1 MSWLDRFRTP
11 LPAPPPGRLL
21 LCLLLLLLAGAAAGL
36 LAKWADFSSVQLLGD
51 VFSELPIWILLGL
64 LIARLSGSPGRAAA
78 YTFAFFLAMIPAY
91 YLAAEW
97 VGGVWGMAYVYGW
110 TVVACL
116 SPFAAFAAWYAFG
129 RGWLP
134 NLLSGMVVAV
144 AALAD
149 VAVFRRLNFRDFVL
163 AGLCALLVF
172 GWKAPGKPC
181 ASR

>member
-1 MSWLDRFRTP
+1 MKYIEQFRAP
-11 LPAPPPGRLL
+11 FPAPSPGRRLTG
-21 LCLLLLLLAGAAAGL
+21 LLAMALAGGAVGL

-51 VFSELPIWILLGL
+51 VFSELPIWIVLGL

>member
-1 MSWLDRFRTP
+1 
-11 LPAPPPGRLL
+11 
-21 LCLLLLLLAGAAAGL
+21 
-36 LAKWADFSSVQLLGD
+36 
-51 VFSELPIWILLGL
+51 
-64 LIARLSGSPGRAAA
+64 
-78 YTFAFFLAMIPAY
+78 MIPAY

-172 GWKAPGKPC
+172 GWKAPGKPR

>member
-1 MSWLDRFRTP
+1 MSWVDRFR
-11 LPAPPPGRLL
+11 APPPAPAPGRRL
-21 LCLLLLLLAGAAAGL
+21 LCLLLLLLAGAATGL

>member
-1 MSWLDRFRTP
+1 MSWLDRFRAP
-11 LPAPPPGRLL
+11 LPAPPPGRRL
-21 LCLLLLLLAGAAAGL
+21 LCLLLLLLAGAATGL

-64 LIARLSGSPGRAAA
+64 LIARLSGGPGRTAA
-78 YTFAFFLAMIPAY
+78 YAFAFFLAMIPAY

-97 VGGVWGMAYVYGW
+97 VGDVWGMAYVYGW

-181 ASR
+181 ASQ

>member
-1 MSWLDRFRTP
+1 MSALNRFRP
-11 LPAPPPGRLL
+11 PRPAPAPAWRLL
-21 LCLLLLLLAGAAAGL
+21 HLLAMALAGGAVGV

-51 VFSELPIWILLGL
+51 VFSELPVWIVLGL

-78 YTFAFFLAMIPAY
+78 CALVFFLAMIPVY

-97 VGGVWGMAYVYGW
+97 LGGVWGMAYVYGW

-149 VAVFRRLNFRDFVL
+149 VAVFRRLNFRAFVL

>member
-1 MSWLDRFRTP
+1 MKRLERFRAP
-11 LPAPPPGRLL
+11 LPAPPLGRRL
-21 LCLLLLLLAGAAAGL
+21 LCLLGMLLAGAAAGL

-51 VFSELPIWILLGL
+51 VFSELPVWILLGL

-78 YTFAFFLAMIPAY
+78 YAFAFFLAMIPAY

-172 GWKAPGKPC
+172 GWKAPGKPR
-181 ASR
+181 ASQ